1 MRSLTSLVQRRQLT
15 ATTYELSDRLHEGRS
30 VCVAADRIAVT
41 VSTWLAELDVHSPLA
56 AELAQ
61 TVRDGDW
68 TAAQAIADLLCVD
81 VTVAA

>member
-15 ATTYELSDRLHEGRS
+15 ARYEVTDRLHAGRS

-41 VSTWLAELDVHSPLA
+41 VSTWLAEFDVHSPLA
-56 AELAQ
+56 DELAQ

-68 TAAQAIADLLCVD
+68 TAVHAIADLLCVD
-81 VTVAA
+81 VAVAA